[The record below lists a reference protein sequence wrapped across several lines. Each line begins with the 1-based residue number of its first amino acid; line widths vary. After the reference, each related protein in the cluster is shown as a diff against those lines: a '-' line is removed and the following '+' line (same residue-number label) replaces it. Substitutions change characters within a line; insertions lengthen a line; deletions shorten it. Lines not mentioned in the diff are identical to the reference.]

1 MAIGEFG
8 GAPAAVIG
16 HGPMLAGPAY
26 WFYEMSQAS
35 LNPSRAFADATRLFF
50 KNPANPMA
58 HTEFGKTVAAA
69 CEMFERSTRRYGK
82 PEWRIDSTLVGG
94 ERVPVH
100 ISTVWERPFCR
111 LVHFERAFERQPR
124 RPQPRLL
131 IVAPLSGHYA
141 TLLRGTVE
149 GLLPYNDVY
158 VTEWADARMVPLADG
173 RFDLDDYIDY
183 LISMLHFLHGDVHVM
198 AVCQPSVP
206 VMAAV
211 ARMEASDDPYVPHS
225 MVLMGGPIDTR
236 ANPTAVNV
244 LAQERGID
252 WFRRNV
258 ITKVPF
264 PNPGLMRDVYPG
276 FLQLNGFVSMN
287 LERHIEAHR
296 NLFTHLVK
304 GDGDSAQKHREFYD
318 EYLAVMDLSAEYY
331 LQTVD
336 TVFVR
341 HDLPKGTMTHRGAPV
356 DLARIRRVALLTIEG
371 ENDDISGR
379 GQTEAAHA
387 LCPNIPADR
396 KAHWLQPG
404 VGHYGVFNGSRFRS
418 EIAPRITDFVLSNNG
433 EDGRGG
439 KRAAKNV
446 GGAASKPNGSV
457 SAPASPMTARARA
470 ADASAA
476 NE

>member
-1 MAIGEFG
+1 
-8 GAPAAVIG
+8 
-16 HGPMLAGPAY
+16 
-26 WFYEMSQAS
+26 
-35 LNPSRAFADATRLFF
+35 
-50 KNPANPMA
+50 
-58 HTEFGKTVAAA
+58 
-69 CEMFERSTRRYGK
+69 
-82 PEWRIDSTLVGG
+82 
-94 ERVPVH
+94 
-100 ISTVWERPFCR
+100 
-111 LVHFERAFERQPR
+111 
-124 RPQPRLL
+124 
-131 IVAPLSGHYA
+131 
-141 TLLRGTVE
+141 
-149 GLLPYNDVY
+149 
-158 VTEWADARMVPLADG
+158 VPLAEG

-183 LISMLHFLHGDVHVM
+183 VISMLHLLHGDVHVI

-211 ARMEASDDPYVPHS
+211 ARMEASDDPYAPHS

-258 ITKVPF
+258 ITKVPI

-276 FLQLNGFVSMN
+276 FLQLNSFVSMN

-341 HDLPKGTMTHRGAPV
+341 HDLPKGTMTHRGAPI

-418 EIAPRITDFVLSNNG
+418 EIAPRIADFVLSNNAG
-433 EDGRGG
+433 NGNGQGG
-439 KRAAKNV
+439 KRATRNV
-446 GGAASKPNGSV
+446 SLVASNSNGSTP
-457 SAPASPMTARARA
+457 APASQTTARAHA
-470 ADASAA
+470 ADVSAV